1 MISFIMTTAQKTTKK
16 EQDKNET
23 VEQVNDGYLVTSDSE
38 TSVKPVEVIKDVSIS
53 SNTMKKR

>member
-1 MISFIMTTAQKTTKK
+1 MISFIMTNAQKTTKK

>member
-1 MISFIMTTAQKTTKK
+1 MTTAQKTTKK

>member
-38 TSVKPVEVIKDVSIS
+38 TSVKPVEVIKDFSIS

>member
-1 MISFIMTTAQKTTKK
+1 MLSFIMTTAQKTTKK

>member
-1 MISFIMTTAQKTTKK
+1 MISFIITTAQKTTKK